1 MLDEHL
7 AIPFTT
13 EVLGNSVQ
21 VEGLDLDDAEA
32 IVAIMNINGQTAAL
46 SARRRYWTPATAALI
61 ATLLLLTGLTRNAG
75 AQSQPTFYFRD
86 RNGIVS
92 APVQHDALNPVDLDL
107 VFETESVEERSR
119 YPDLIIKDFRYGP
132 TYFRQQTRNVPTVDF
147 VVTAVDG
154 GGHES
159 ATMFQVASQGGGADL
174 GMLDCDVWFRLG
186 RFPFMH
192 WFRDYMWLPVNSS
205 ARGTYHIR
213 ATYHP
218 GPQHTPAQYST
229 TAIVVVK

>member
-32 IVAIMNINGQTAAL
+32 IVAITNINGQTAAL

-75 AQSQPTFYFRD
+75 AQSKPTFYFRD

-174 GMLDCDVWFRLG
+174 GMLDCDVWFASDDSLSCTG
-186 RFPFMH
+186 SAITCGFP
-192 WFRDYMWLPVNSS
+192 LTA
-205 ARGTYHIR
+205 AREVPITFVPRTIR
-213 ATYHP
+213 VHNTRP
-218 GPQHTPAQYST
+218 PNTRRPPLSW
-229 TAIVVVK
+229 